1 MNAAKPE
8 TNAAANASVIAIP
21 GRAATNA
28 SSSADAANATAWVF
42 VGLAVIL
49 IATVWSVDRRK
60 RSNDHAERAFRRLAR
75 RMDLSRRTVRA
86 LRREA
91 ASRGLDSP
99 VGLLLSQGTIDEAVA
114 RHEGKRRGPKP
125 AERKRPGTRLAP
137 APRGKKIGVKDGS
150 RTR

>member
-1 MNAAKPE
+1 MNAAAPE
-8 TNAAANASVIAIP
+8 STASANASVIAIP
-21 GRAATNA
+21 GRAAANA
-28 SSSADAANATAWVF
+28 PSSADAANAIAWVV

-49 IATVWSVDRRK
+49 IATVWSVNRRK

-99 VGLLLSQGTIDEAVA
+99 VGLVLSQSMIDEAIS
-114 RHEGKRRGPKP
+114 RHEGNRRGPKP

-137 APRGKKIGVKDGS
+137 SPRGKRISVKVGS